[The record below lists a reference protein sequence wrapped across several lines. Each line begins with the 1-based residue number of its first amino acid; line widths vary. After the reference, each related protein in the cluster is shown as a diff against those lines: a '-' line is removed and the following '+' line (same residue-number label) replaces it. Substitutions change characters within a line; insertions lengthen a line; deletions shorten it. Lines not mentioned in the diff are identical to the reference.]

1 MNPKHIHQFF
11 FFFFC
16 QTTHWHSGSLKHA
29 YETAVSNAEVWLSSQ
44 KFYTVCEKK
53 TRSFSSVIRNM
64 MTSVWQSLK
73 KHSVEDGL
81 RRWFMEW
88 GQLGRI
94 NTLDLFLPIS
104 HFPAPWATLRVGHST
119 KHLGDKAGG
128 RHSSS
133 AIGKRSF
140 SPMPIWQSSR
150 TLLVGTE
157 DLRELP

>member
-11 FFFFC
+11 FFFFAKQHTGIQDPLNMPMKQLYLMLRC
-16 QTTHWHSGSLKHA
+16 DFP
-29 YETAVSNAEVWLSSQ
+29 VRN
-44 KFYTVCEKK
+44 FTVCEKK